1 MTALPSVVSCCSA
14 ERPEDGAA
22 VLNLPDSMSSGFPN
36 MHADPESCRCVSCS
50 GPGMERSSCARAV
63 DVLHAAWSER
73 VIDRCEVLTSAVV
86 LFPSAVSFCPASCV
100 CVCRFRRLDLHL
112 LPDCSR
118 FTPLNL
124 LETVPNSSSS
134 SAPCLRT
141 RDVFRELQGSA
152 VHTESFNHCNTLPVF
167 NAATRPLFSPRF
179 RFKFFLDS
187 ILMFKWNCS
196 KSKIMSSLLKSWGLY
211 KFNCSLLKD

>member
-1 MTALPSVVSCCSA
+1 MCELQWSGNGEVFLCSCC
-14 ERPEDGAA
+14 RCAA
-22 VLNLPDSMSSGFPN
+22 CCMIWASDWQVWSTNQRCCSLPVCCFFL
-36 MHADPESCRCVSCS
+36 SC
-50 GPGMERSSCARAV
+50 
-63 DVLHAAWSER
+63 
-73 VIDRCEVLTSAVV
+73 VV
-86 LFPSAVSFCPASCV
+86 CV

-124 LETVPNSSSS
+124 LETIPNSSSS

-167 NAATRPLFSPRF
+167 NAATRPLFSPHF

-196 KSKIMSSLLKSWGLY
+196 KSKIMSSLLESWGLY
-211 KFNCSLLKD
+211 KFNCNLLKD